1 MWPYLPFDNVNKTA
15 FLRCAPCILSGFC
28 AGWAAVGWP
37 QRSVCTGARPG
48 PRLPWACSK
57 ARQAVSMPLGLGP
70 ARAPEGIQ
78 EPAAIRPD
86 VSTGRDMGGNAGGC
100 FSPAMVRVWKKVLR

>member
-1 MWPYLPFDNVNKTA
+1 MRLCFSTDFNA
-15 FLRCAPCILSGFC
+15 A
-28 AGWAAVGWP
+28 WAAVGWP
-37 QRSVCTGARPG
+37 QRSVCPGARPG

-57 ARQAVSMPLGLGP
+57 ARQALSMPLGLGP
-70 ARAPEGIQ
+70 ARVPEGIQ
-78 EPAAIRPD
+78 EPAAIRPN